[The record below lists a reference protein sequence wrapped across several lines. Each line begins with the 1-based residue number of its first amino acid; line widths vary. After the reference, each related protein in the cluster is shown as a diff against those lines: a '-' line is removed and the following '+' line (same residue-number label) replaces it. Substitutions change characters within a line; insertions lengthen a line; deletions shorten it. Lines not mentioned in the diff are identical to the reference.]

1 MENMS
6 RKAKTN
12 NYRKINATILSTLLL
27 AHLVVFVFGCNDPM
41 QTTSGGLKD
50 TNIDTIYVQAYRIIN
65 EALSDYD
72 PDVRCKAIEVVAATR
87 QYKLM
92 PKVQGSLRDESVQV
106 RFLAALAVGDLKY
119 TVAQKTLSP
128 LLRDEDASVRAA
140 AAYAMGKLGSV
151 EYFKVLHTAI
161 TSEDQTVRANAAML
175 LGKSGDRS
183 ARRLLYWVLQD
194 NNSDDKA
201 IYQSVESIAM
211 LGDERIYA
219 RLWSLLI
226 SAYADVRLVG
236 ISSMAALGTREATN
250 ALITMLDDEVLEI
263 RLAAAEYLGMLR
275 NPIGER
281 KVLDVIEKKLAAD
294 LTLDKETRDR
304 INARTALAIGRIR
317 TPALTR
323 FLPKFLKNESKIVR
337 IATAKAV
344 FQCTME

>member
-1 MENMS
+1 MENRP
-6 RKAKTN
+6 RKAKTKS
-12 NYRKINATILSTLLL
+12 YREINTPILSTLLI
-27 AHLVVFVFGCNDPM
+27 AYIAVFVPGCEYSM
-41 QTTSGGLKD
+41 QNSGGLKQ
-50 TNIDTIYVQAYRIIN
+50 TNVDSMYAQAYRIIN

-72 PDVRCKAIEVVAATR
+72 PDVRCNAIEVIASTK

-92 PKVQGSLRDESVQV
+92 PKVQRLLQDESVQV
-106 RFLAALAVGDLKY
+106 RFLATLAVGDLEY
-119 TVAQKTLSP
+119 TVAQKALTP
-128 LLRDEDASVRAA
+128 LLRDEDASVRTC
-140 AAYAMGKLGSV
+140 AAYAMGKLGST

-194 NNSDDKA
+194 HNSDDKA
-201 IYQSVESIAM
+201 IYQAAESIAM

-219 RLWSLLI
+219 RLWSMLI

-263 RLAAAEYLGMLR
+263 RLAAAEYLGSLR
-275 NPIGER
+275 NTAGER
-281 KVLDVIEKKLAAD
+281 KVREVIEKNLAAD
-294 LTLDKETRDR
+294 LTLDQEARDR
-304 INARTALAIGRIR
+304 VNARTALAIGRIR

-323 FLPKFLKNESKIVR
+323 HLLKLLKNESKIVR
-337 IATAKAV
+337 IAAAKAV